1 MKDNFMST
9 RYVRLIVVMCFLAQ
23 SLITNGCYLPKEAKQ
38 PVSEC
43 N

>member
-1 MKDNFMST
+1 MSIC
-9 RYVRLIVVMCFLAQ
+9 YVRLIVVMCLLAQ
-23 SLITNGCYLPKEAKQ
+23 SLITNGCYLPKEAEQ